1 MAKRLPAL
9 SPEEQRLRKLGPG
22 QLADEIGELQARVE
36 ALKAE
41 AIRRELRRAEGQAYR
56 IVLSPP
62 GTSQRTDKARLLEV
76 LGISAEQFAT
86 RFCYAV
92 HTGWRLTCTAHRE
105 REPASA

>member
-1 MAKRLPAL
+1 MAKRPAL

-41 AIRRELRRAEGQAYR
+41 AIRRELRRAEGAAYR

-62 GTSQRTDKARLLEV
+62 GTQQRLDKPRPLAT
-76 LGISAEQFAT
+76 LGISAEQYAS
-86 RFCYAV
+86 RFCNLV
-92 HTGWRLTCTAHRE
+92 HTGWRLTCTALRRAE
-105 REPASA
+105 LSP